1 MIFSISQPWL
11 EAFSVLKETLIVSA
25 GQRDIVTDQT
35 VTGDH
40 TAWEESGFLMKGK
53 LDFNKIMPLTNHQ
66 FFPRLHGINSR
77 PSGVPTIKMKP
88 LLYGQSELLS
98 DK

>member
-1 MIFSISQPWL
+1 
-11 EAFSVLKETLIVSA
+11 VLKETLIVSA

-53 LDFNKIMPLTNHQ
+53 LDFNKIMILTDH
-66 FFPRLHGINSR
+66 PK
-77 PSGVPTIKMKP
+77 VATC
-88 LLYGQSELLS
+88 
-98 DK
+98 